1 MVMKRRKASRPYE
14 PHLPMTMTKARTS
27 ILTIFCILSLAI
39 HAQDICSHV
48 DPRIGSEGVG
58 RTFPG
63 PSMPFGMVKPGPD
76 CGVRPN
82 AGWAPMPEPV
92 TGFSQTHVSGT
103 GGGQKYGNILIQPM
117 EEGGSQEQKR
127 TDETIALGYYATNY
141 ENGIRT
147 EVTTA
152 ERCALYRIHYP
163 KAGQLFIDVTH
174 YLGKS
179 DIPDLR
185 EAQQFVNAGM
195 EVVSDH
201 EVRGYSTIRGGWN
214 NGDAYTVY
222 FALTTDR
229 PFTTQTTPTT
239 PITPTTPTTP
249 ITPNDNDLQRVF
261 LHFTDTCVNVKI
273 GISFVSTM
281 KASRNVTSNTFEQQ
295 LENLRES
302 WRPLLEKVKL
312 HGNDERAKRMFYT
325 ALYHTI
331 LMPVDRSGENP
342 KWSDVPYYDDYY
354 AIWDTYRTSSP
365 LLILLAPERQ
375 RDIIRSMLHIYR
387 REGYLPEGRSGNC
400 NGRTQGGSNAEV
412 VLADAYVKHLDDIDY
427 EWALEAMLKDATV
440 PPGGNEEKEGR
451 GGLDYYNTL
460 GYIPYGVDRAGNRTI
475 EYALDD
481 HCIATVAEGLGY
493 DDIAEEYHR
502 KAANWKNLWRKD
514 YEYDGMKGFIMPRD
528 AQGQWLDSVPWGKS
542 KVFHPHI
549 PYTPTTKVAPWYLPW
564 WSTFFYEATSEEYS
578 LNIPHDVPGLI
589 EACGGTDAFRQRL
602 DLFFEK
608 GYYNVANEPSFLTPC
623 LYHWIGRPDLST
635 RQVHAIIN
643 SHYDDTPDGLP
654 GNDDSGAISSWLAFH
669 MMGLY
674 PNAGHDYYL
683 LNLPLLEKGYTLQL
697 PNGRALEVS
706 VRGKGEDYDHATLN
720 GTCLDNARITHD
732 QLTQG
737 GQLVFW
743 KKQKKSP
750 KSHPQDKRQKSHPQD
765 KSPKPQP
772 QDKPSVPYAA
782 ISLPP
787 APTPFLQGEISY
799 TLNRQ
804 FRTWPL
810 AMVWSGDT
818 LMTLCKEAIYKA
830 PRQAVEHSAC
840 FCWESPQK
848 DGETYVTDGTFA
860 FISRQALAT
869 LLQTGQFVYDG
880 ITWRET
886 SRTEDTITVRAD
898 IDRTEMTISLTL
910 PLPMVLEMRRNPL
923 GIDWTIKIF
932 HTD

>member
-1 MVMKRRKASRPYE
+1 MLICFAFLS
-14 PHLPMTMTKARTS
+14 AF
-27 ILTIFCILSLAI
+27 TIFAKYMMRVRFCLLILWCSLFLGVQ
-39 HAQDICSHV
+39 AQDVCRYV

-63 PSMPFGMVKPGPD
+63 PCMPFGMVKPGPD
-76 CGVRPN
+76 CGVKPN

-117 EEGGSQEQKR
+117 AENGPQEQLR
-127 TDETIALGYYATNY
+127 TTEQVSLGFYATTF

-147 EVTTA
+147 EITTA

-163 KAGQLFIDVTH
+163 KAGQLFVDATH

-185 EAQQFVNAGM
+185 EAQQFVSAGV

-222 FALTTDR
+222 FALVADR
-229 PFTTQTTPTT
+229 PFTAQMSQTGPTCPTQAH
-239 PITPTTPTTP
+239 
-249 ITPNDNDLQRVF
+249 L
-261 LHFTDTCVNVKI
+261 LFTDTCVNVKV

-281 KASRNVTSNTFEQQ
+281 QANRNITSNTFEQQ
-295 LENLRES
+295 LEDLREA
-302 WRPLLEKVKL
+302 WRPLLCRIAPATK
-312 HGNDERAKRMFYT
+312 DERQLRMFYT
-325 ALYHTI
+325 ALYHTMI
-331 LMPVDRSGENP
+331 MPVDRTGENP
-342 KWSDVPYYDDYY
+342 KWTDAPYYDDYY

-365 LLILLAPERQ
+365 LLTLIAPDRQ

-412 VLADAYVKHLDDIDY
+412 VIADACVKHLDGIDY

-451 GGLDYYNTL
+451 GGLAYYNTL

-475 EYALDD
+475 EYAFDD
-481 HCIATVAEGLGY
+481 YCIAVVAHALGY
-493 DDIAEEYHR
+493 DDVASEYGQ
-502 KAANWKNLWRKD
+502 KADNWKNLFRKD
-514 YEYDGMKGFIMPRD
+514 YEFDGMRGFIMPRD
-528 AQGQWLDSVPWGKS
+528 EKGNWLDSVPWGKS
-542 KVFHPHI
+542 KVFHPRI

-589 EACGGTDAFRQRL
+589 EACGGDEAFRQRL

-608 GYYNVANEPSFLTPC
+608 NYYNVANEPSFLTPC

-635 RQVHAIIN
+635 RRVHDIIDN
-643 SHYDDTPDGLP
+643 NYSDTPNGLP
-654 GNDDSGAISSWLAFH
+654 GNDDSGAMSSWLAFH

-683 LNLPLLEKGYTLQL
+683 LTLPMLTEGYTMLL
-697 PNGRALEVS
+697 PNGRSLEVS
-706 VRGKGEDYDHATLN
+706 LRGKGTDYDYASLN
-720 GTCLDNARITHD
+720 GKRLNEARITHD
-732 QLTQG
+732 QLMQG
-737 GQLVFW
+737 GKLVFW
-743 KKQKKSP
+743 KKEE
-750 KSHPQDKRQKSHPQD
+750 
-765 KSPKPQP
+765 
-772 QDKPSVPYAA
+772 PSVASVSAKATRPLTA
-782 ISLPP
+782 ITP
-787 APTPFLQGEISY
+787 AMPARPVTPIVESQISY

-810 AMVWSGDT
+810 SMEWMGDQ
-818 LMTLCKEAIYKA
+818 LLVRCNKVIYRI
-830 PRQAVEHSAC
+830 PQGVVEQADG
-840 FCWESPQK
+840 FCWDSPQR
-848 DGETYVTDGTFA
+848 DGATYIAEGTFA
-860 FISRQALAT
+860 FISRKALDT
-869 LLQTGQFVYDG
+869 LLKEREFIYDG
-880 ITWRET
+880 ITWREI
-886 SRTEDTITVRAD
+886 SRSEDTITVRAD
-898 IDRTEMTISLTL
+898 IDRTEMTVSLTHPL
-910 PLPMVLEMRRNPL
+910 PLVLSMRKNPL
-923 GIDWTIKIF
+923 GIDWNIIL
-932 HTD
+932 HE